1 MASHDHPDG
10 HSHGDG
16 HHHDHHHSHQD
27 GSHGAAGTGAGAWVA
42 EDGRVWHSHDGLAPH
57 SHEPIYS
64 PGDFSKR
71 APPISSRRF
80 VDRAF
85 TVGIGGPVGT
95 GKTALMLA
103 LCRFLREKYSLAAV
117 TNDIFTKE
125 DGEFLIKHGALPEER
140 IRAVETGGCPH
151 AAIREDISINLGPL
165 EELSNLYKADILL
178 CESGGDNLA
187 ANFSRELADYIIY
200 IIDVSGGDK
209 IPRKGGPGITQADL
223 LVINKTDLAPAV
235 GADLAV
241 MERDALRMREG
252 GPFVFAQVKH
262 GVGVEEIVNHI
273 LQAWEIA
280 TSNKR
285 R

>member
-1 MASHDHPDG
+1 
-10 HSHGDG
+10 
-16 HHHDHHHSHQD
+16 
-27 GSHGAAGTGAGAWVA
+27 
-42 EDGRVWHSHDGLAPH
+42 
-57 SHEPIYS
+57 
-64 PGDFSKR
+64 
-71 APPISSRRF
+71 
-80 VDRAF
+80 
-85 TVGIGGPVGT
+85 
-95 GKTALMLA
+95 MLA
-103 LCRFLREKYSLAAV
+103 LCELLRENYSLAAV

-125 DGEFLIKHGALPEER
+125 DGEFLVKHKALPEER

-165 EELSNLYKADILL
+165 EELSNLFKADILL

-223 LVINKTDLAPAV
+223 LVINKTDLAPAI

-241 MERDALRMREG
+241 MQRDALRMRDG

-262 GVGVEEIVNHI
+262 KIGVEEIGNLV
-273 LQAWEIA
+273 LQAWEAA
-280 TSNKR
+280 TGNKR
-285 R
+285 H

>member
-1 MASHDHPDG
+1 MFS
-10 HSHGDG
+10 SWKILLIVSFNRKNHGD
-16 HHHDHHHSHQD
+16 STATSWV
-27 GSHGAAGTGAGAWVA
+27 GS
-42 EDGRVWHSHDGLAPH
+42 DGRVYHSHDGLAPH

-64 PGDFSKR
+64 PGYFSRR
-71 APPISSRRF
+71 APPILSRNF
-80 VDRAF
+80 NERAF

-103 LCRFLREKYSLAAV
+103 LCKFLRDKYSLAAV

-125 DGEFLIKHGALPEER
+125 DGEFLMRNGALPEER

-165 EELSNLYKADILL
+165 EELSNLFKADLLL

-223 LVINKTDLAPAV
+223 LVINKTDLASAI

-241 MERDALRMREG
+241 MERDALRMRDG
-252 GPFVFAQVKH
+252 GPFIFAQVGWVIGIIFTLSITH
-262 GVGVEEIVNHI
+262 YIV
-273 LQAWEIA
+273 
-280 TSNKR
+280 S
-285 R
+285 